1 MNHEAATVLAL
12 MLQKQLTWDQSQE
25 KLEELTQFVLDNVDD
40 NLNLNENMAALIEL
54 HQKQAHKE
62 ATAMGMQMM

>member
-40 NLNLNENMAALIEL
+40 NLNLNENMATLIEL
-54 HQKQAHKE
+54 HQKKAHKE